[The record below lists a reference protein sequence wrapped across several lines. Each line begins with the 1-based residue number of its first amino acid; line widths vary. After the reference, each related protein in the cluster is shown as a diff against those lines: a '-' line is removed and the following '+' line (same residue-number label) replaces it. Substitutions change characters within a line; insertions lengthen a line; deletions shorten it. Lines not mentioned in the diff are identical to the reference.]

1 VNSIRLVDV
10 QDKRNVEFCP
20 TPRYFALSYVEG
32 KWPYLHYSTANENSP
47 KQEGGLARVQLL
59 QTIEDATTFVSKLGD
74 RYLWIDALCILQ
86 DDSDDTKV
94 QKQRVSYIYSNAVVT
109 VTAGVGDSVEAGLSR
124 LSSPANSAEG
134 VNELACDL
142 ERIGLGAENLSGTDS
157 SVPTGSVDSSG
168 S

>member
-1 VNSIRLVDV
+1 M
-10 QDKRNVEFCP
+10 EFCP
-20 TPRYFALSYVEG
+20 TPRYCALSYELG
-32 KWPYLHYSTANENSP
+32 KWPHLHYSTADEDSL
-47 KQEGGLARVQLL
+47 KQEGGLARMQLL
-59 QTIEDATTFVSKLGD
+59 KTIEDSMTLVSKLGE

-86 DDSDDTKV
+86 DDPGDTKV

>member
-1 VNSIRLVDV
+1 
-10 QDKRNVEFCP
+10 
-20 TPRYFALSYVEG
+20 
-32 KWPYLHYSTANENSP
+32 
-47 KQEGGLARVQLL
+47 VQLL
-59 QTIEDATTFVSKLGD
+59 QKIEDATTLVSKLGE

-86 DDSDDTKV
+86 DDPGDTKV